1 MKRLRNIKD
10 TKEEQLKAIKNEAEN
25 IKEVTDFVKE
35 PLSPEAVALINE
47 IRSIQKNVDHR
58 KLIFTGVNAFTYDF
72 SDYKTFK
79 ELFRDIYYRNMSINE
94 AERRQG
100 KFDAVLN
107 VLSRYSPRDG
117 KYIKAKIEL
126 LDNAK
131 NFYKGRE
138 KISEERFKNGIFLL
152 IKEDFLHIDG
162 QRSDS
167 SATSDSIIDESH
179 GLTDKE
185 LKIFKKLFSY
195 KNPEELEQTLIRA
208 DTE

>member
-35 PLSPEAVALINE
+35 PLSSESIALINE
-47 IRSIQKNVDHR
+47 IRSIQKNVDYR
-58 KLIFTGVNAFTYDF
+58 KLIFTGVNGFTHDF

-79 ELFRDIYYRNMSINE
+79 ELFRNIYYRNMSINE
-94 AERRQG
+94 AERRQD

-107 VLSRYSPRDG
+107 VLSRHSPRDG

-138 KISEERFKNGIFLL
+138 KISEQGFKNGIFLL

-162 QRSDS
+162 QGSDS

-185 LKIFKKLFSY
+185 LQIFKKLFSY